1 MNPRVSVIVPN
12 HNCESYVCRCIDSL
26 LSQDFDNFEIIIVD
40 DGSNDNSVLTI
51 EEGYGL
57 LCGQTKIFHYEECT
71 VKFTFVGYKEQRGVS
86 FARNTGIELSTGDYL
101 TFVDS
106 DDFVDTDFLKLL
118 YDKMS
123 ASDSDV
129 VWCGFKN
136 FNESRI
142 KFEQPAVLQ
151 SKVLSKQEYQ
161 CMFYKYVDGL
171 GSMCTKLYKANI
183 IRDHNIRL
191 EEGRNKGE
199 DWLFN
204 LEYSRYIRNVS
215 VISDVPYVYCRRI
228 DSSTSKYNSDDISKK
243 LESLKVLIDF
253 KEAEHLTIDEKM
265 FEQKFAGEFSMCFMQ
280 LILHEENA
288 EDIIDSFFKN
298 PLMKVALNWK
308 TDSKLSIKYK
318 LFWFLLSKGFVNQA
332 IYIVKK
338 VYKLR
343 N

>member
-1 MNPRVSVIVPN
+1 MNPKVSVIVPN
-12 HNCESYVCRCIDSL
+12 YNCASYVCRCIDSL

-40 DGSNDNSVLTI
+40 DGSTDNSVLTI

-57 LCGQTKIFHYEECT
+57 LCGQTKVFHYEECT
-71 VKFTFVGYKEQRGVS
+71 VKFTFVGYKEHRGVS
-86 FARNTGIELSTGDYL
+86 AARNKGIELSTGDYL

-118 YDKMS
+118 YDNMS
-123 ASDSDV
+123 ASDPDV

-215 VISDVPYVYCRRI
+215 VISNVPYVYCRRI
-228 DSSTSKYNSDDISKK
+228 DSSTSKYNPDDISKK

-288 EDIIDSFFKN
+288 EDIIGSLFKN
-298 PLMKVALNWK
+298 PLMKDALNWK

-318 LFWFLLSKGFVNQA
+318 LFWFLLRKGFVNQA